1 MSTDWLSV
9 GKYTGCPLCPAGQ
22 LGGSLMNRNKKKSIL
37 IKTVGPNIKT
47 GGLTGYNREIA
58 LFEAVNL

>member
-1 MSTDWLSV
+1 VDRSFES
-9 GKYTGCPLCPAGQ
+9 Q
-22 LGGSLMNRNKKKSIL
+22 QKKSIL
-37 IKTVGPNIKT
+37 IKTDGPNIKT

>member
-1 MSTDWLSV
+1 
-9 GKYTGCPLCPAGQ
+9 
-22 LGGSLMNRNKKKSIL
+22 MNRNKKKSIL

-58 LFEAVNL
+58 L

>member
-1 MSTDWLSV
+1 MSTVWLSV
-9 GKYTGCPLCPAGQ
+9 GKYTGCLCPAGQ
-22 LGGSLMNRNKKKSIL
+22 LGGSLMNRNKTKSIL
-37 IKTVGPNIKT
+37 IKTVGPSIKT

>member
-1 MSTDWLSV
+1 M
-9 GKYTGCPLCPAGQ
+9 Y
-22 LGGSLMNRNKKKSIL
+22 LMLIL
-37 IKTVGPNIKT
+37 NQKKTVYYFKTDGPNIKT

>member
-1 MSTDWLSV
+1 MWGNTLAAR
-9 GKYTGCPLCPAGQ
+9 CAQPAKWVDRSFESQ
-22 LGGSLMNRNKKKSIL
+22 QKKSIL
-37 IKTVGPNIKT
+37 IKTDGPNIKT